1 MAGCP
6 VPGRGAGWKAG
17 TWLVFKRV
25 LMRRFLGQGGQDD
38 FSFPEGVPFSLWEGD
53 EDCAVT
59 PSVLGDLLERS
70 MPDARGTGTV
80 YTPRFLVR
88 WMVREA
94 VSRWVDSAL
103 SASQKKAGRRKE
115 PC

>member
-17 TWLVFKRV
+17 TWLVFKRA
-25 LMRRFLGQGGQDD
+25 LMRRLLGQGGQDD
-38 FSFPEGVPFSLWEGD
+38 FSFPEGFPFSLREGD

-70 MPDARGTGTV
+70 MTDARGTGTV
-80 YTPRFLVR
+80 ST
-88 WMVREA
+88 
-94 VSRWVDSAL
+94 D
-103 SASQKKAGRRKE
+103 RKSVV
-115 PC
+115 